1 VIPEYYGPFLSAG
14 SARADL
20 VVRTRSNS
28 LTAAASVRAAIVS
41 VLPGALMPSLR
52 PAAFDFADF
61 TVQRSLETWLLTGFA
76 VLALLLAGIGIY
88 GMVHFAV
95 AQRTREIGV
104 RIAIGARPRDV
115 LTNVIAGGMRLPLIG
130 FAVDLCVAFVV
141 TRVMSHFLFGVAA
154 TDPLTYA
161 LVAATLVITAIVACY
176 VPARRA
182 ERIDVVVALRVE

>member
-1 VIPEYYGPFLSAG
+1 
-14 SARADL
+14 
-20 VVRTRSNS
+20 
-28 LTAAASVRAAIVS
+28 
-41 VLPGALMPSLR
+41 
-52 PAAFDFADF
+52 
-61 TVQRSLETWLLTGFA
+61 

-115 LTNVIAGGMRLPLIG
+115 LTNVIADGMRLPLIG
-130 FAVDLCVAFVV
+130 FAVGLAVAFVV

-154 TDPLTYA
+154 SDPLTYA

-182 ERIDVVVALRVE
+182 ENIDVVVALRVE